1 MKQKN
6 ISMKR
11 AQCRG
16 DPGLAKVM
24 SIVAVGFLDEPS
36 VTLLASLR

>member
-1 MKQKN
+1 MRKK

-24 SIVAVGFLDEPS
+24 SIVA
-36 VTLLASLR
+36 LRLRGGA